1 MEQNHRH
8 QMEEYQYIIVYFAEG
23 RDCFRVVIF
32 GRQTA
37 NKNCFIRIFI
47 LANYVGANKRPSPF
61 IQLRLPPPSYDV
73 EWLCCWV
80 ATKDEWYFQSE
91 RRRQRDDY

>member
-8 QMEEYQYIIVYFAEG
+8 QMEEYQYIIVYAEG

-47 LANYVGANKRPSPF
+47 LANYVGANKRPSPI

-80 ATKDEWYFQSE
+80 ATK
-91 RRRQRDDY
+91 